1 MIDAICLLLDR
12 APLDYAK
19 AAGTWLLTGRRREAV
34 TDVQD
39 KAATATV
46 IEPETRPV
54 ARKFRYAITGLF
66 FVLLVGPVFVFGAY
80 TILTSIISL

>member
-1 MIDAICLLLDR
+1 MDAICLLLER

-19 AAGTWLLTGRRREAV
+19 AAGTWLLTGRHREAV

-39 KAATATV
+39 NATTAIA
-46 IEPETRPV
+46 IEPEPRPV
-54 ARKFRYAITGLF
+54 ARKFGYAITGLF

-80 TILTSIISL
+80 TILTSIMSL

>member
-1 MIDAICLLLDR
+1 MIEAICLLFDR

-19 AAGTWLLTGRRREAV
+19 AAGTWLLTGRHREEM
-34 TDVQD
+34 TNVQD

-46 IEPETRPV
+46 IEPQTPPV

-80 TILTSIISL
+80 TILTSLISL